1 MDGNTSNVVRL
12 AKACSICRRKKVKC
26 DGTRPVCVPC
36 RTFDLPCKYE
46 DTVRRKKKLNR
57 YEHFHELEQ
66 RIQSL
71 QGELNQTHAS
81 KRQRLLSDEETGPE
95 HIQPSEA
102 SDSELPSPRNDNA
115 PASFEAEADRDDGDG
130 GSYTLKTPQG
140 SMRFFG
146 ASSHFSIVAPEGVGW
161 LESKTGNNV
170 WRHVAQRNSTRWR
183 LADWPYLDPNV
194 PSHIKHEFWMINA
207 LPAGPRSLK
216 HSTSLCT
223 MPDDFEAGYGGAQAE
238 AVTLTADHT
247 PGKPSWITFCAGV
260 WSVLQFQTKV
270 WYQPAQKAAVVKN
283 GEFLYNMIHNTPERL
298 LAHEFTH
305 GHTQFGAYRAMD
317 KAYGW
322 GPIVALAKK
331 DNAQTDATQSLAVI
345 NADTFTYWINGVYL
359 EMCNF
364 RSGRCEDPDEAA
376 KTP

>member
-1 MDGNTSNVVRL
+1 MQTDVGSLKVQVFQK
-12 AKACSICRRKKVKC
+12 AKMVLGHFFGHRATEEK
-26 DGTRPVCVPC
+26 TQP
-36 RTFDLPCKYE
+36 
-46 DTVRRKKKLNR
+46 
-57 YEHFHELEQ
+57 EHFHELEQ

-183 LADWPYLDPNV
+183 LADWYPRTLQDDLQSRCSQPLPSKAVILDLIREYFDTFN
-194 PSHIKHEFWMINA
+194 KA
-207 LPAGPRSLK
+207 LPRP
-216 HSTSLCT
+216 
-223 MPDDFEAGYGGAQAE
+223 
-238 AVTLTADHT
+238 
-247 PGKPSWITFCAGV
+247 
-260 WSVLQFQTKV
+260 
-270 WYQPAQKAAVVKN
+270 
-283 GEFLYNMIHNTPERL
+283 
-298 LAHEFTH
+298 
-305 GHTQFGAYRAMD
+305 
-317 KAYGW
+317 
-322 GPIVALAKK
+322 
-331 DNAQTDATQSLAVI
+331 
-345 NADTFTYWINGVYL
+345 
-359 EMCNF
+359 
-364 RSGRCEDPDEAA
+364 
-376 KTP
+376 